1 MDNSLQGFLAP
12 QATEQIGGIKA
23 EPRSRA
29 TESPEISE
37 VEIEEH
43 DVAVD
48 REEAGTSG
56 RRAGKD
62 GALPRW
68 HRSGLAAKVPL
79 CVEYWS

>member
-37 VEIEEH
+37 VEER

-79 CVEYWS
+79 